1 MERKSQIRPTENGVE
16 ISINVLFPFTNKV
29 LSEINLDKIYSDRKD
44 FVLKV
49 LESYRDYL
57 ITVLRNRMNTC
68 VNNLFAHRE
77 DVVFNDGNEIVYSR
91 KDGSTNSFNVP
102 SYMAMQDCMYAL
114 EYREFNSIADNKVW
128 CDQLIKAICNDRDT
142 NKEDAGT
149 IKFSNLISVLCE
161 CHAINN

>member
-16 ISINVLFPFTNKV
+16 ISINVLFPFANKA
-29 LSEINLDKIYSDRKD
+29 LSEIDLEKIYSDRKE

-49 LESYRDYL
+49 FESYRDYL
-57 ITVLRNRMNTC
+57 ITVLRNRMNAC

-77 DVVFNDGNEIVYSR
+77 DVVFNDGNQIIYYR

-102 SYMAMQDCMYAL
+102 SYMEMQDCMHAL
-114 EYREFNSIADNKVW
+114 EHREFNSIADNK
-128 CDQLIKAICNDRDT
+128 LIKAICNDRDT

-161 CHAINN
+161 CHAMNN

>member
-16 ISINVLFPFTNKV
+16 ISINVLFPFIKKSLSKIALNK
-29 LSEINLDKIYSDRKD
+29 IHSDRKE
-44 FVLKV
+44 FMQKV

-57 ITVLRNRMNTC
+57 MTVLSDRMNAC
-68 VNNLFAHRE
+68 VNNLFVHRE
-77 DVVFNDGNEIVYSR
+77 DVVSNDGNQIVYLR
-91 KDGSTNSFNVP
+91 KDGSLNSFNVP

-114 EYREFNSIADNKVW
+114 EHREFNSIADNKVW

-161 CHAINN
+161 CHAMNN